1 MLYITVAVS
10 ASVEAGDVLNW
21 NSSNSKWELGSD
33 TTQTFGVARE
43 NAYSLDEGIN
53 YMAKVTFAGQCYA
66 KAGSTIPDEG
76 GKLSVVNGKV
86 VVDNSSVH
94 EVGFVAPLGFQQ
106 ESRLENELVII
117 YIR

>member
-10 ASVEAGDVLNW
+10 SSVEAGDVLNW
-21 NSSNSKWELGSD
+21 STTNSNWELGSD
-33 TTQTFGVARE
+33 TTQTFGVAKE
-43 NAYSLDEGIN
+43 DAYSLDEGLT
-53 YMAKVTFAGQCYA
+53 YQARVTFAGQCLA
-66 KAGSTIPDEG
+66 KAGANIPDEG
-76 GKLSVVNGKV
+76 GKLSVSNGKV

-106 ESRLENELVII
+106 SSRVTNDLVTV

>member
-21 NSSNSKWELGSD
+21 NSSTSKWELGSD
-33 TTQTFGVARE
+33 ITQTFGVARE
-43 NAYSLDEGIN
+43 DAYSLDEGAN
-53 YMAKVTFAGQCYA
+53 HAAKVTFAGQCFA
-66 KAGSTIPDEG
+66 KAGSAIPDQG

-86 VVDNSSVH
+86 TVDNSSVH

-106 ESRLENELVII
+106 PSRLENDLITI